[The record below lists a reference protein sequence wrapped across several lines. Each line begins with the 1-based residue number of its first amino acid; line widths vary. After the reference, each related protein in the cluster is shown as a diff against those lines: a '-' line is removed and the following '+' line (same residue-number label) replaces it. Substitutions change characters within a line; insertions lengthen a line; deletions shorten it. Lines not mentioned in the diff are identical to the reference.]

1 MDKVELL
8 CRHPDNLINQHHLKG
23 LRAVVSTAYSF
34 STFSVLRLPI
44 CHLKCSQ
51 KHTLAYYL
59 AKVKVGKLYVAAVLL

>member
-23 LRAVVSTAYSF
+23 LRAVV
-34 STFSVLRLPI
+34 SVLRLPI